1 MEISTRGATTSF
13 ILFSTGMTCIISLIM
28 GAWQYQCYFVPT
40 QGSWQRQC
48 YVVPSI
54 SNTPDGSKANPMKAL
69 TKNPMV
75 FMAHPMAS
83 TATGRAVVTKGTAS
97 TLTENPMVFMTHP
110 MASTVTGRA
119 VVTKG
124 TASVKNPTK
133 NSNAIETEHTTIANP
148 MLASTTNTMTF
159 KSHPMA
165 SIATDSLVV
174 WNILFR

>member
-1 MEISTRGATTSF
+1 
-13 ILFSTGMTCIISLIM
+13 M

-83 TATGRAVVTKGTAS
+83 TETGRAVVTKGTAS
-97 TLTENPMVFMTHP
+97 ALTENPMVFMTHP

-124 TASVKNPTK
+124 
-133 NSNAIETEHTTIANP
+133 IALFPENP
-148 MLASTTNTMTF
+148 MAFMA
-159 KSHPMA
+159 HPMA
-165 SIATDSLVV
+165 STATGRAVV
-174 WNILFR
+174 TKGKQKTRWPLGHTRWLQRQLAEHS

>member
-1 MEISTRGATTSF
+1 
-13 ILFSTGMTCIISLIM
+13 M
-28 GAWQYQCYFVPT
+28 GAWQYQSLCYFVPT

-83 TATGRAVVTKGTAS
+83 TATGRAVVTIGTA
-97 TLTENPMVFMTHP
+97 LITENPMAFLAHP
-110 MASTVTGRA
+110 MASTETGRA

-124 TASVKNPTK
+124 TALL
-133 NSNAIETEHTTIANP
+133 TENP
-148 MLASTTNTMTF
+148 MTLMTHLMASTATNRTVVNKETPRFCKKTKQQF
-159 KSHPMA
+159 KCSQE
-165 SIATDSLVV
+165 
-174 WNILFR
+174 